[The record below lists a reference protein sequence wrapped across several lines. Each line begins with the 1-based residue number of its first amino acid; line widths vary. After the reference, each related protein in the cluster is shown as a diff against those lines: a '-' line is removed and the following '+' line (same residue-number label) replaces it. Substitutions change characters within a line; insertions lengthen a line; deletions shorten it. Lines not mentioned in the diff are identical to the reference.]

1 MSRKKWVLV
10 ILFGV
15 IMVANI
21 YMLWTRCVPIS
32 DVMAASIP
40 AVFFRGWVAHDFK
53 QGTVTNAHCARLIPA
68 QCQSYDRQ
76 PILLRKTIHSGK
88 NAQQPARL
96 LRTNFIFSTN
106 GALLA

>member
-40 AVFFRGWVAHDFK
+40 AVFSG
-53 QGTVTNAHCARLIPA
+53 GGLLM
-68 QCQSYDRQ
+68 
-76 PILLRKTIHSGK
+76 ILNKDL
-88 NAQQPARL
+88 
-96 LRTNFIFSTN
+96 
-106 GALLA
+106 

>member
-32 DVMAASIP
+32 DVMAAYIP
-40 AVFFRGWVAHDFK
+40 AVFSGS
-53 QGTVTNAHCARLIPA
+53 GLLM
-68 QCQSYDRQ
+68 
-76 PILLRKTIHSGK
+76 ILNKEL
-88 NAQQPARL
+88 
-96 LRTNFIFSTN
+96 
-106 GALLA
+106 

>member
-40 AVFFRGWVAHDFK
+40 AVFSG
-53 QGTVTNAHCARLIPA
+53 GGLLM
-68 QCQSYDRQ
+68 
-76 PILLRKTIHSGK
+76 ILKVDCKIKLDT
-88 NAQQPARL
+88 
-96 LRTNFIFSTN
+96 
-106 GALLA
+106 